1 MNRRIV
7 IGALVGAIVGILAI
21 GTVRFFATQDHETHY
36 HANFS
41 VYINGVE
48 QKFEGPQYYQEVSAC
63 DTHGSPL
70 TRTHMHDDNAHL
82 VHVHADLVTWADFFA
97 NLGWSLNNS
106 MLYDGKTAHV
116 NGQEGKLRFVLNGQP
131 TRSIAG
137 EVIGDQDRLLIDFS
151 LDDDATLTARANDI
165 PSDAKEA
172 DNTNGPA
179 GCKGAGEQDVWT
191 RLRQA
196 FLF

>member
-1 MNRRIV
+1 MNKRTV
-7 IGALVGAIVGILAI
+7 IIAIVGAVVGVLAI
-21 GTVRFFATQDHETHY
+21 GAVRFFTTHPHETHY

-48 QKFEGPQYYQEVSAC
+48 QKFEGPQYYQEVLAC
-63 DTHGSPL
+63 DSHDSPL
-70 TRTHMHDDNAHL
+70 TRTHMHDENSHL
-82 VHVHADLVTWADFFA
+82 VHVHADLVTWADFFS

-106 MLYDGKTAHV
+106 MLYDGKTAYV
-116 NGQEGKLRFVLNGQP
+116 NSQEGKLRFLLNGQP

-137 EVIGDQDRLLIDFS
+137 EVIGDKDRLLIDFS
-151 LDDDATLTARANDI
+151 SDDDAALQARAKDI

-172 DNTNGPA
+172 DNTNDPA
-179 GCKGAGEQDVWT
+179 GCKGAHEQDVWT

>member
-7 IGALVGAIVGILAI
+7 IGAIVGAVVGILAV
-21 GTVRFFATQDHETHY
+21 GAVRFFTTHQQETHY

-63 DTHGSPL
+63 DTHDSPL

-106 MLYDGKTAHV
+106 MLYDGKTAYI
-116 NGQEGKLRFVLNGQP
+116 NGQEGKLRFLLNGQP

-151 LDDDATLTARANDI
+151 SDDAATLETRAQDI

-172 DNTNGPA
+172 DNTQDPA
-179 GCKGAGEQDVWT
+179 GCKGAHEQDVWT